1 MSCVSTVLNPMQSI
15 LPRDD
20 LYPSDYN
27 AEDPHPAGQVHNCK
41 GEQLKDHVTL
51 VRANNLKY
59 EYEVGEGPSY
69 QALEEMSRNK
79 SRMVFQKFYPKEYFD
94 NVETPAAVEFIRDY
108 CSELSKLTSKL

>member
-1 MSCVSTVLNPMQSI
+1 MQSI

-27 AEDPHPAGQVHNCK
+27 PEDPHPAGQVHNCK
-41 GEQLKDHVTL
+41 GEQLKDRVTL

-69 QALEEMSRNK
+69 QALEEMSQNK

-94 NVETPAAVEFIRDY
+94 NVEAPVALDFIRDY
-108 CSELSKLTSKL
+108 GSELSQLTSKL